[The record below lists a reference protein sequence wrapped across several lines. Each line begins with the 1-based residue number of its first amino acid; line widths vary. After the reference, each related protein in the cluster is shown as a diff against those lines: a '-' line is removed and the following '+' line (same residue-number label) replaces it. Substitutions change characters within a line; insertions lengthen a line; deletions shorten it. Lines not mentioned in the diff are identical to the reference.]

1 MLGTLRL
8 PLILLFAGSPSSA
21 AGTNIGISA
30 AAAASGGLR
39 HAREGRVSWQVVR
52 WMTPPSV
59 AGAVVGGLYGHD
71 VPKTALLAGTAAVL
85 FWNGVDLLVR
95 PLRATR
101 SAPATVRSRRSTSRN
116 ACETGACRSDDAPAF
131 SEGKAARWFEGK
143 IFATD
148 WTSWHFPN
156 WAKLLA
162 PYRSKMIAAQI
173 EQLHR
178 QYLNKKLL
186 ERAKL
191 PRLSLFYM

>member
-8 PLILLFAGSPSSA
+8 PLILLLAGSPSSA

-71 VPKTALLAGTAAVL
+71 VPRTALLAGTAAVL

-101 SAPATVRSRRSTSRN
+101 PAVRPRLAPAILF
-116 ACETGACRSDDAPAF
+116 G
-131 SEGKAARWFEGK
+131 
-143 IFATD
+143 FA
-148 WTSWHFPN
+148 
-156 WAKLLA
+156 
-162 PYRSKMIAAQI
+162 
-173 EQLHR
+173 
-178 QYLNKKLL
+178 
-186 ERAKL
+186 
-191 PRLSLFYM
+191 